1 MDMYAEGCQCPI
13 CNNTDEVTF
22 SSNSLY
28 ECPICGKFQMPIIFD
43 ISKSLNDDLRLK
55 VRYAVKKNNLE
66 EENKGLARQSLILT
80 EEKLQEIDAT
90 YNIPKLLDKID
101 LVLEY
106 IESKTDFI
114 SQEICIDFDKDFPL
128 FFCKNNYELTQIIKY
143 LKEEKYVT
151 LNREIN
157 GKSLSIATKNYEND
171 VKKYSCNY
179 YCHEEAL
186 KDKNNIINYNIC
198 FVKYGKR
205 FITLT
210 TKALE
215 YLAKKGK
222 NSLNSKQ
229 AFVAMWFND
238 KEHEDKIHFR
248 PDMQSIYTDAIKP
261 AIEDGKRFESI
272 KIDNVEHT
280 NDINDEM
287 IAQIRKSRFMVA
299 DLTGYRGGVYWEAG
313 FAYGLGM
320 PVIYT
325 CHKEWLETNKGLG
338 IEGVHFD
345 LSHRNII
352 LWDDTEEGLKKFQND
367 LKNRIEAI
375 IV

>member
-1 MDMYAEGCQCPI
+1 MDDMYAEGCKCPV
-13 CNNTDEVTF
+13 CNNTDNVIF
-22 SSNSLY
+22 RGSSLY
-28 ECPICGKFQMPIIFD
+28 ECPICGKFHVPLTFNIAD
-43 ISKSLNDDLRLK
+43 RLNNDLRLK

-66 EENKGLARQSLILT
+66 EEGKGFNEQHLFLT

-106 IESKTDFI
+106 LESKTDFI
-114 SQEICIDFDKDFPL
+114 SQNIAINIDTIFPL
-128 FFCKNNYELTQIIKY
+128 FFCKNNYELLQIIKY
-143 LKEEKYVT
+143 LSEKEYIKI
-151 LNREIN
+151 NWKSSPEI
-157 GKSLSIATKNYEND
+157 KQIEITKQQDKFKRQYNN
-171 VKKYSCNY
+171 NY
-179 YCHEEAL
+179 YC
-186 KDKNNIINYNIC
+186 DKFIKNGDKEFLELENYGWRRVC
-198 FVKYGKR
+198 
-205 FITLT
+205 LT
-210 TKALE
+210 EQGLS
-215 YLAKKGK
+215 YLSKKQS
-222 NSLNSKQ
+222 NYLNSKQ
-229 AFVAMWFND
+229 CFVAMWFND
-238 KEHEDKIHFR
+238 KEHENKTCFR
-248 PDMQSIYTDAIKP
+248 LDMQSIYADAIKP
-261 AIEDGKRFESI
+261 AIEHGERFASI
-272 KIDNVEHT
+272 KIDNVHHT

-325 CHKEWLETNKGLG
+325 CHKEWLKTNKDLD

-367 LKNRIEAI
+367 LKNRIEAL